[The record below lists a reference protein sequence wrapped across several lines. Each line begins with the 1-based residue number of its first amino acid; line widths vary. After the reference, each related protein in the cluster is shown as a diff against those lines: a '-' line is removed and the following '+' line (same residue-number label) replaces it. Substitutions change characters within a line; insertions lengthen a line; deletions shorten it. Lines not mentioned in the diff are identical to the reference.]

1 MVADRHIEGTPD
13 GTPPIQPEDQFWAA
27 IRVPTPNW
35 EPDDRSPP
43 LNQELIHRVVYGN
56 GTPEEIREVADLAV
70 RFRPWWTAIQRTIV
84 DDYDRNR

>member
-1 MVADRHIEGTPD
+1 MDADRHKEGITD
-13 GTPPIQPEDQFWAA
+13 GTSRIQPDDRFWSA
-27 IRVPTPNW
+27 IRLPTPNW

-43 LNQELIHRVVYGN
+43 LNQELIHRVANGN
-56 GTPEEIREVADLAV
+56 GTSEDIRELAELAV